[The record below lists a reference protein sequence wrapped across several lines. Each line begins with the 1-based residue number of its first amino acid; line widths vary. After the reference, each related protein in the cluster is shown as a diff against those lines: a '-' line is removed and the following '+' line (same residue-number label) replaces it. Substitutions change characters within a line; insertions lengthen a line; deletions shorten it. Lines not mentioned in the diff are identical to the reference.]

1 MGKIQLLDNMTIQ
14 KIAAGEVIER
24 PASII
29 KELVENS
36 LDANS
41 NNIVVEIN
49 EGGKTYI
56 RVTDDGDGIEEE
68 DLPLAFCR
76 HSTSKLKKID
86 DLYSILTLGF
96 RGEALASI
104 SAVARVEV
112 LTKTKNSQAGIHA
125 LIEDGEIKSMDLV
138 GSPKGT
144 TMIIRDLFY
153 NLPVRKKFLKSDLA
167 EGNHISNMFYKL
179 ALGNYNSSFK
189 LIRDDKVVLK
199 TSGNGDIK
207 ENIYSIL
214 GKDITKGLIP
224 IDFQYEE
231 MNIKG
236 YISNNNLY
244 RSNRSHQYLYIN
256 GRYIVNYGISSA
268 IEHHYKSLIPL
279 NRYPVF
285 MIYIDMDPS
294 NLDVNIHPTKQEVK
308 FTNKDNIIGIIS
320 NAVKDSLY
328 PNVNIPTFQ
337 IRQEKR
343 VEKEELPNLFEMAD
357 NKEASL
363 VIRDYSKIDLSKGED
378 NNTSTNNI
386 YDKVSSYKND
396 FIMEENKI
404 EANDKFL
411 NESIDDAVETV
422 LEEMPLKKELP
433 LIIPIGVLF
442 NTYILGE
449 NKVDE
454 KLYFIDQHAAHER
467 IMYERYRKEYAK
479 EAINIQQ
486 LMAPEII
493 ELTNAEYNYLST
505 NLDYFKKMGFELEKF
520 GPSSYAIRG
529 VPFLFGKPNIRALF
543 MDLLD
548 NLDKDIK
555 NSFETRIDKLM
566 KLACSSAIKAGDKIS
581 FVEIKGLLKDLV
593 ECENPYSC
601 PHGRPTIMEMT
612 KKEIEKQFLR
622 II

>member
-1 MGKIQLLDNMTIQ
+1 MANIQLLDNITIQ

-41 NNIVVEIN
+41 KNIVVEIN
-49 EGGKTYI
+49 NGGKTYI

-68 DLPLAFCR
+68 DIPLAFQR
-76 HSTSKLKKID
+76 HTTSKLRKID

-104 SAVARVEV
+104 SAVSRVEV

-125 LIEDGEIKSMDLV
+125 LIEEGEIKSIDLV

-144 TMIIRDLFY
+144 TMIIKDLFY

-167 EGNHISNMFYKL
+167 EGNSISNMFYKL

-189 LIRDDKVVLK
+189 LIRDNKIVLK

-214 GKDITKGLIP
+214 GKDITKGLIALES
-224 IDFQYEE
+224 DFEGLS
-231 MNIKG
+231 IKG
-236 YISNNNLY
+236 YISNNSLY

-256 GRYIVNYGISSA
+256 GRYIVNYGIISA

-285 MIYIDMDPS
+285 ILYVDMDPGKI
-294 NLDVNIHPTKQEVK
+294 DVNIHPTKQEVK
-308 FTNKDNIIGIIS
+308 FTNKDDITGIIS
-320 NAVKDSLY
+320 NVIKDALV
-328 PNVNIPTFQ
+328 PKINIPTFQ
-337 IRQEKR
+337 VKEEKKK
-343 VEKEELPNLFEMAD
+343 KEELPNLFQMSKD
-357 NKEASL
+357 KEASIL
-363 VIRDYSKIDLSKGED
+363 VRDYSNIDLGDDIVENKLISEESQTDLFLDIED
-378 NNTSTNNI
+378 IYNGYKVNNT
-386 YDKVSSYKND
+386 ND
-396 FIMEENKI
+396 IIPEN
-404 EANDKFL
+404 
-411 NESIDDAVETV
+411 VEI
-422 LEEMPLKKELP
+422 KKRNLP
-433 LIIPIGVLF
+433 EIIPIGILF
-442 NTYILGE
+442 DTYILGE
-449 NKVDE
+449 DRINE

-467 IMYERYRKEYAK
+467 IMYERYRQEFEK

-486 LMAPEII
+486 LLAPEII
-493 ELTNAEYNYLST
+493 ELTNAECSYLT
-505 NLDYFKKMGFELEKF
+505 ENLDYFEKMGFELEKF

-529 VPFLFGKPNIRALF
+529 VPFLFGKPNVKNLF
-543 MDLLD
+543 LDLLD

-555 NSFETRIDKLM
+555 NSFETRLDKLM
-566 KLACSSAIKAGDKIS
+566 KLACTSAIKAGDKIS
-581 FVEIKGLLKDLV
+581 SIEIQGLLKDLAK
-593 ECENPYSC
+593 CENPYSC

-612 KKEIEKQFLR
+612 KRDIEKQFLR

>member
-1 MGKIQLLDNMTIQ
+1 MANIQLLDNITIQ

-41 NNIVVEIN
+41 KNIVVEIN
-49 EGGKTYI
+49 NGGKTYI

-68 DLPLAFCR
+68 DIPLAFQR
-76 HSTSKLKKID
+76 HTTSKLRKID

-104 SAVARVEV
+104 SAVSRVEV

-125 LIEDGEIKSMDLV
+125 LIEEGEIKSIDLV

-144 TMIIRDLFY
+144 TMIIKDLFY

-167 EGNHISNMFYKL
+167 EGNSISNMFYKL

-189 LIRDDKVVLK
+189 LIRDNKIVLK

-214 GKDITKGLIP
+214 GKDITKGLIALES
-224 IDFQYEE
+224 DFEGLS
-231 MNIKG
+231 IKG
-236 YISNNNLY
+236 YISNNSLY

-285 MIYIDMDPS
+285 ILYVDMDPGKI
-294 NLDVNIHPTKQEVK
+294 DVNIHPTKQEVK
-308 FTNKDNIIGIIS
+308 FTNKDDITGIIS
-320 NAVKDSLY
+320 NVIKDALV
-328 PNVNIPTFQ
+328 PKINIPTFQ
-337 IRQEKR
+337 VKEEKKK
-343 VEKEELPNLFEMAD
+343 KEELPNLFQMSKD
-357 NKEASL
+357 KEASIL
-363 VIRDYSKIDLSKGED
+363 VRDYSNIDLSDDIVENKLISEESQTDLFLDIED
-378 NNTSTNNI
+378 IYNGYKVNNT
-386 YDKVSSYKND
+386 ND
-396 FIMEENKI
+396 VIPEN
-404 EANDKFL
+404 
-411 NESIDDAVETV
+411 VEI
-422 LEEMPLKKELP
+422 KKRNLP
-433 LIIPIGVLF
+433 EIIPIGILF
-442 NTYILGE
+442 DTYILGE
-449 NKVDE
+449 DRINE

-467 IMYERYRKEYAK
+467 IMYERYRQEFEK

-486 LMAPEII
+486 LLAPEII
-493 ELTNAEYNYLST
+493 ELTNAECSYLT
-505 NLDYFKKMGFELEKF
+505 ENLDYFEKMGFELEKF

-529 VPFLFGKPNIRALF
+529 VPFLFGKPNVKNLF
-543 MDLLD
+543 LDLLD

-555 NSFETRIDKLM
+555 NSFETRLDKLM
-566 KLACSSAIKAGDKIS
+566 KLACTSAIKAGDKIS
-581 FVEIKGLLKDLV
+581 SIEIQGLLKDLAK
-593 ECENPYSC
+593 CENPYSC

-612 KKEIEKQFLR
+612 KRDIEKQFLR

>member
-1 MGKIQLLDNMTIQ
+1 MGNIQLLDNITIQ

-41 NNIVVEIN
+41 KNIVVEIN
-49 EGGKTYI
+49 NGGKTYI

-68 DLPLAFCR
+68 DLALAFQR
-76 HSTSKLKKID
+76 HSTSKLRNIE

-112 LTKTKNSQAGIHA
+112 LTKTKSSQAGIHA
-125 LIEDGEIKSMDLV
+125 LVEEGEIKSLDLV

-167 EGNHISNMFYKL
+167 EANNISNMFYKL
-179 ALGNYNSSFK
+179 ALGNYKTAFK
-189 LIRDDKVVLK
+189 LIRDNKVALK

-224 IDFQYEE
+224 VEFDYEGLK
-231 MNIKG
+231 IKG
-236 YISNNNLY
+236 YISNNSLY

-256 GRYIVNYGISSA
+256 GRYIVNYGISAA

-285 MIYIDMDPS
+285 VLYLDMDPGKI
-294 NLDVNIHPTKQEVK
+294 DVNIHPTKQEVK
-308 FTNKDNIIGIIS
+308 FTNKDDIIGIIS
-320 NAVKDSLY
+320 NVIKDTLV
-328 PNVNIPTFQ
+328 PKINIPTFQ
-337 IRQEKR
+337 VKEEKSK
-343 VEKEELPNLFEMAD
+343 KEELPNLFLMSKD
-357 NKEASL
+357 KEASIL
-363 VIRDYSKIDLSKGED
+363 VRDYSNIDLSDNSDIGHIVENTLIGED
-378 NNTSTNNI
+378 SQSDLFTEIENI
-386 YDKVSSYKND
+386 YNEHMDYKNHKD
-396 FIMEENKI
+396 EILE
-404 EANDKFL
+404 
-411 NESIDDAVETV
+411 DAEV
-422 LEEMPLKKELP
+422 KKRTLP
-433 LIIPIGVLF
+433 EIIPLGILF

-449 NKVDE
+449 DRIDE

-467 IMYERYRKEYAK
+467 IMYERYRKEYEK
-479 EAINIQQ
+479 EDISIQQ
-486 LMAPEII
+486 LLAPEII
-493 ELTNAEYNYLST
+493 ELTNAEYNYLAE
-505 NLDYFKKMGFELEKF
+505 NLDYFQRMGFELEKF

-529 VPFLFGKPNIRALF
+529 VPFLFGKPNVKNLF
-543 MDLLD
+543 LDLLD
-548 NLDKDIK
+548 NLDRDIK
-555 NSFETRIDKLM
+555 NSFETRLDKLM
-566 KLACSSAIKAGDKIS
+566 KLACASAIKAGDKIS
-581 FVEIKGLLKDLV
+581 SLEIEALLKDLGQ
-593 ECENPYSC
+593 CENPYSC

-612 KKEIEKQFLR
+612 KKDIEKQFLR

>member
-1 MGKIQLLDNMTIQ
+1 MGNIQLLDNITIQ

-41 NNIVVEIN
+41 KNIVVEIN
-49 EGGKTYI
+49 NGGKTYI

-68 DLPLAFCR
+68 DIPLAFQR
-76 HSTSKLKKID
+76 HSTSKLRIID
-86 DLYSILTLGF
+86 DLYSVLTLGF

-104 SAVARVEV
+104 SAVAKVEV

-125 LIEDGEIKSMDLV
+125 LIEEGEIKSMDLV

-144 TMIIRDLFY
+144 TMIIKDLFY

-167 EGNHISNMFYKL
+167 EGNSISNMFYKL
-179 ALGNYNSSFK
+179 ALGNYESSFK
-189 LIRDDKVVLK
+189 LIRDNKVVLK

-224 IDFQYEE
+224 VEFDYETLK
-231 MNIKG
+231 IKG
-236 YISNNNLY
+236 YISNNSLY

-285 MIYIDMDPS
+285 ILYVDMDPGKI
-294 NLDVNIHPTKQEVK
+294 DINIHPTKQEVK
-308 FTNKDNIIGIIS
+308 FTNKDDVIGIIS
-320 NAVKDSLY
+320 NVIKNSLM
-328 PNVNIPTFQ
+328 PKVNIPTF
-337 IRQEKR
+337 K
-343 VEKEELPNLFEMAD
+343 VKEEKSKKEDLPNLFQAPKD
-357 NKEASL
+357 KETSIL
-363 VIRDYSKIDLSKGED
+363 VRDYSNIDLSHDIVENMQVSEESQTD
-378 NNTSTNNI
+378 LFLDIEEI
-386 YDKVSSYKND
+386 YKSYKDNSPNEGQEN
-396 FIMEENKI
+396 MEI
-404 EANDKFL
+404 
-411 NESIDDAVETV
+411 
-422 LEEMPLKKELP
+422 PKKVFPE
-433 LIIPIGVLF
+433 IVPIGILF

-449 NKVDE
+449 DRLNE
-454 KLYFIDQHAAHER
+454 KLYFIDQHAGHER
-467 IMYERYRKEYAK
+467 IMYERYRKEFEK
-479 EAINIQQ
+479 EDINIQQ
-486 LMAPEII
+486 LLAPEII
-493 ELTNAEYNYLST
+493 ELTNAEYTYLSE
-505 NLDYFKKMGFELEKF
+505 NLDYFEKMGFELEKF

-529 VPFLFGKPNIRALF
+529 VPFLFGKPNVKNLF
-543 MDLLD
+543 LDLLD

-555 NSFETRIDKLM
+555 NSFETRLDKLM
-566 KLACSSAIKAGDKIS
+566 KLACTSAIKAGDKIS
-581 FVEIKGLLKDLV
+581 SIEIQALLKDLAN
-593 ECENPYSC
+593 CEYPYSC

-612 KKEIEKQFLR
+612 KREIEKQFLR

>member
-1 MGKIQLLDNMTIQ
+1 MANIQLLDNITIQ

-41 NNIVVEIN
+41 KNIVVEIN
-49 EGGKTYI
+49 NGGKTYI

-68 DLPLAFCR
+68 DIPLAFQR
-76 HSTSKLKKID
+76 HTTSKLRKID

-104 SAVARVEV
+104 SAVSRVEV

-125 LIEDGEIKSMDLV
+125 LIEEGEIKSIDLV

-144 TMIIRDLFY
+144 TMIIKDLFY

-167 EGNHISNMFYKL
+167 EGNSISNMFYKL

-189 LIRDDKVVLK
+189 LIRDNKIVLK

-214 GKDITKGLIP
+214 GKDITKGLIALES
-224 IDFQYEE
+224 DFEGLS
-231 MNIKG
+231 IKG
-236 YISNNNLY
+236 YISNNSLY

-285 MIYIDMDPS
+285 ILYVDMDPGKI
-294 NLDVNIHPTKQEVK
+294 DVNIHPTKQEVK
-308 FTNKDNIIGIIS
+308 FTNKDDITGIIS
-320 NAVKDSLY
+320 NVIKDALV
-328 PNVNIPTFQ
+328 PKINIPTFQ
-337 IRQEKR
+337 VKEEKKK
-343 VEKEELPNLFEMAD
+343 KEELPNLFQMSKD
-357 NKEASL
+357 KEASIL
-363 VIRDYSKIDLSKGED
+363 VRDYSNIDLGDDIVENKLISEESQTDLFLDIED
-378 NNTSTNNI
+378 IYNGYKVNNT
-386 YDKVSSYKND
+386 ND
-396 FIMEENKI
+396 IIPEN
-404 EANDKFL
+404 
-411 NESIDDAVETV
+411 VEI
-422 LEEMPLKKELP
+422 KKRTLP
-433 LIIPIGVLF
+433 EIIPIGILF
-442 NTYILGE
+442 DTYILGE
-449 NKVDE
+449 DRINE

-467 IMYERYRKEYAK
+467 IMYERYRQEFEK

-486 LMAPEII
+486 LLAPEII
-493 ELTNAEYNYLST
+493 ELTNAECSYLT
-505 NLDYFKKMGFELEKF
+505 ENLDYFEKMGFELEKF

-529 VPFLFGKPNIRALF
+529 VPFLFGKPNVKNLF
-543 MDLLD
+543 LDLLD

-555 NSFETRIDKLM
+555 NSFETRLDKLM
-566 KLACSSAIKAGDKIS
+566 KLACTSAIKAGDKIS
-581 FVEIKGLLKDLV
+581 SIEIQGLLKDLAK
-593 ECENPYSC
+593 CENPYSC

-612 KKEIEKQFLR
+612 KRDIEKQFLR

>member
-1 MGKIQLLDNMTIQ
+1 MANIQLLDNITIQ

-41 NNIVVEIN
+41 KNIVVEIN
-49 EGGKTYI
+49 NGGKTYI

-68 DLPLAFCR
+68 DIPLAFQR
-76 HSTSKLKKID
+76 HTTSKLRKID

-104 SAVARVEV
+104 SAVSRVEV

-125 LIEDGEIKSMDLV
+125 LIEEGEIKSIDLV

-144 TMIIRDLFY
+144 TMIIKDLFY

-167 EGNHISNMFYKL
+167 EGNSISNMFYKL

-189 LIRDDKVVLK
+189 LIRDNKIVLK

-214 GKDITKGLIP
+214 GKDITKGLIALES
-224 IDFQYEE
+224 DFEGLS
-231 MNIKG
+231 IKG
-236 YISNNNLY
+236 YISNNSLY

-285 MIYIDMDPS
+285 ILYVDMDPGKI
-294 NLDVNIHPTKQEVK
+294 DVNIHPTKQEVK
-308 FTNKDNIIGIIS
+308 FTNKDDITGIIS
-320 NAVKDSLY
+320 NVIKDALV
-328 PNVNIPTFQ
+328 PKINIPTFQ
-337 IRQEKR
+337 VKEEKKK
-343 VEKEELPNLFEMAD
+343 KEELPNLFQMSKD
-357 NKEASL
+357 KEASIL
-363 VIRDYSKIDLSKGED
+363 VRDYSNIDLGDDIVENKLISEESQTDLFLDIED
-378 NNTSTNNI
+378 IYNGYKVNNT
-386 YDKVSSYKND
+386 ND
-396 FIMEENKI
+396 VIPEN
-404 EANDKFL
+404 
-411 NESIDDAVETV
+411 VEI
-422 LEEMPLKKELP
+422 KKRNLP
-433 LIIPIGVLF
+433 EIIPIGILF
-442 NTYILGE
+442 DTYILGE
-449 NKVDE
+449 DRINE

-467 IMYERYRKEYAK
+467 IMYERYRQEFEK

-486 LMAPEII
+486 LLAPEII
-493 ELTNAEYNYLST
+493 ELTNAECSYLT
-505 NLDYFKKMGFELEKF
+505 ENLDYFEKMGFELEKF

-529 VPFLFGKPNIRALF
+529 VPFLFGKPNVKNLF
-543 MDLLD
+543 LDLLD

-555 NSFETRIDKLM
+555 NSFETRLDKLM
-566 KLACSSAIKAGDKIS
+566 KLACTSAIKAGDKIS
-581 FVEIKGLLKDLV
+581 SIEIQGLLKDLAK
-593 ECENPYSC
+593 CENPYSC

-612 KKEIEKQFLR
+612 KRDIEKQFLR

>member
-1 MGKIQLLDNMTIQ
+1 MANIQLLDNITIQ

-41 NNIVVEIN
+41 KNIIVEIN
-49 EGGKTYI
+49 NGGKTYI
-56 RVTDDGDGIEEE
+56 RVTDDGDGIDEE
-68 DLPLAFCR
+68 DIPLAFQR
-76 HSTSKLKKID
+76 HTTSKLRKID

-104 SAVARVEV
+104 SAVSRVEV

-125 LIEDGEIKSMDLV
+125 LIEEEEIKSIDLV

-144 TMIIRDLFY
+144 TMIIKDLFY

-167 EGNHISNMFYKL
+167 EGNSISNMFYKL

-189 LIRDDKVVLK
+189 LIRDNKIVLK

-214 GKDITKGLIP
+214 GKDITKGLIALES
-224 IDFQYEE
+224 DFEGLS
-231 MNIKG
+231 IKG
-236 YISNNNLY
+236 YISNNSLY

-285 MIYIDMDPS
+285 ILYVDMDPGKI
-294 NLDVNIHPTKQEVK
+294 DVNIHPTKQEVK
-308 FTNKDNIIGIIS
+308 FTNKDDITGIIS
-320 NAVKDSLY
+320 NVIKDALV
-328 PNVNIPTFQ
+328 PKINIPTFQ
-337 IRQEKR
+337 VKEEKKK
-343 VEKEELPNLFEMAD
+343 KEELPNLFQMSKD
-357 NKEASL
+357 KEASIL
-363 VIRDYSKIDLSKGED
+363 VRDYSNIDLGDDIVENKLISEESQTDLFLDIED
-378 NNTSTNNI
+378 IYNGYKVNNT
-386 YDKVSSYKND
+386 ND
-396 FIMEENKI
+396 VIPEN
-404 EANDKFL
+404 
-411 NESIDDAVETV
+411 VEI
-422 LEEMPLKKELP
+422 KKRNLP
-433 LIIPIGVLF
+433 EIIPIGILF
-442 NTYILGE
+442 DTYILGE
-449 NKVDE
+449 DRINE

-467 IMYERYRKEYAK
+467 IMYERYRQEFEK

-486 LMAPEII
+486 LLAPEII
-493 ELTNAEYNYLST
+493 ELTNAECSYLT
-505 NLDYFKKMGFELEKF
+505 ENLDYFEKMGFELEKF

-529 VPFLFGKPNIRALF
+529 VPFLFGKPNVKNLF
-543 MDLLD
+543 LDLLD

-555 NSFETRIDKLM
+555 NSFETRLDKLM
-566 KLACSSAIKAGDKIS
+566 KLACTSAIKAGDKIS
-581 FVEIKGLLKDLV
+581 SIEIQGLLKDLAK
-593 ECENPYSC
+593 CENPYSC

-612 KKEIEKQFLR
+612 KRDIEKQFLR

>member
-1 MGKIQLLDNMTIQ
+1 MANIQLLDNITIQ

-41 NNIVVEIN
+41 KNIVVEIN
-49 EGGKTYI
+49 NGGKTYI

-68 DLPLAFCR
+68 DIPLAFQR
-76 HSTSKLKKID
+76 HTTSKLRKID

-104 SAVARVEV
+104 SAVSRVEV

-125 LIEDGEIKSMDLV
+125 LIEEGEIKSIDLV

-144 TMIIRDLFY
+144 TMIIKDLFY

-167 EGNHISNMFYKL
+167 EGNSISNMFYKL

-189 LIRDDKVVLK
+189 LIRDNKIVLK

-214 GKDITKGLIP
+214 GKDITKGLIALES
-224 IDFQYEE
+224 DFEGLS
-231 MNIKG
+231 IKG
-236 YISNNNLY
+236 YISNNSLY

-285 MIYIDMDPS
+285 ILYVDMDPGKI
-294 NLDVNIHPTKQEVK
+294 DVNIHPTKQEVK
-308 FTNKDNIIGIIS
+308 FTNKDDITGIIS
-320 NAVKDSLY
+320 NVIKDALV
-328 PNVNIPTFQ
+328 PKINIPTFQ
-337 IRQEKR
+337 VKEEKKK
-343 VEKEELPNLFEMAD
+343 KEELPNLFQMSKD
-357 NKEASL
+357 KEASIL
-363 VIRDYSKIDLSKGED
+363 VRDYSNIDLGDDIVENKLISEESQTDLFLDIED
-378 NNTSTNNI
+378 IYNGYKVNNT
-386 YDKVSSYKND
+386 ND
-396 FIMEENKI
+396 IIPEN
-404 EANDKFL
+404 
-411 NESIDDAVETV
+411 VEI
-422 LEEMPLKKELP
+422 KKRNLP
-433 LIIPIGVLF
+433 EIIPIGILF
-442 NTYILGE
+442 DTYILGE
-449 NKVDE
+449 DRINE

-467 IMYERYRKEYAK
+467 IMYERYRQEFEK

-486 LMAPEII
+486 LLAPEII
-493 ELTNAEYNYLST
+493 ELTNAECSYLT
-505 NLDYFKKMGFELEKF
+505 ENLDYFEKMGFELEKF

-529 VPFLFGKPNIRALF
+529 VPFLFGKPNVKNLF
-543 MDLLD
+543 LDLLD

-555 NSFETRIDKLM
+555 NSFETRLDKLM
-566 KLACSSAIKAGDKIS
+566 KLACTSAIKAGDKIS
-581 FVEIKGLLKDLV
+581 SIEIQGLLKDLAK
-593 ECENPYSC
+593 CENPYSC

-612 KKEIEKQFLR
+612 KRDIEKQFLR

>member
-1 MGKIQLLDNMTIQ
+1 MANIQLLDNITIQ

-41 NNIVVEIN
+41 KNIIVEIN
-49 EGGKTYI
+49 NGGKTYI

-68 DLPLAFCR
+68 DIPLAFQR
-76 HSTSKLKKID
+76 HTTSKLRKID

-104 SAVARVEV
+104 SAVSRVEV

-125 LIEDGEIKSMDLV
+125 LIEEGEIKSIDLV

-144 TMIIRDLFY
+144 TMIIKDLFY

-167 EGNHISNMFYKL
+167 EGNSISNMFYKL

-189 LIRDDKVVLK
+189 LIRDNKIVLK

-214 GKDITKGLIP
+214 GKDITKGLIALES
-224 IDFQYEE
+224 DFEGLS
-231 MNIKG
+231 IKG
-236 YISNNNLY
+236 YISNNSLY

-285 MIYIDMDPS
+285 ILYVDMDPGKI
-294 NLDVNIHPTKQEVK
+294 DVNIHPTKQEVK
-308 FTNKDNIIGIIS
+308 FTNKDDITGIIS
-320 NAVKDSLY
+320 NVIKDALV
-328 PNVNIPTFQ
+328 PKINIPTFQ
-337 IRQEKR
+337 VKEEKKK
-343 VEKEELPNLFEMAD
+343 KEELPNLFQMSKD
-357 NKEASL
+357 KEASIL
-363 VIRDYSKIDLSKGED
+363 VRDYSNIDLGDDIVENKLISEESQTDLFLDIED
-378 NNTSTNNI
+378 IYNGYKVNNT
-386 YDKVSSYKND
+386 ND
-396 FIMEENKI
+396 VIPEN
-404 EANDKFL
+404 
-411 NESIDDAVETV
+411 VEI
-422 LEEMPLKKELP
+422 KKRNLP
-433 LIIPIGVLF
+433 EIIPIGILF
-442 NTYILGE
+442 DTYILGE
-449 NKVDE
+449 DRINE

-467 IMYERYRKEYAK
+467 IMYERYRQEFEK

-486 LMAPEII
+486 LLAPEII
-493 ELTNAEYNYLST
+493 ELTNAECSYLT
-505 NLDYFKKMGFELEKF
+505 ENLDYFEKMGFELEKF

-529 VPFLFGKPNIRALF
+529 VPFLFGKPNVKNLF
-543 MDLLD
+543 LDLLD

-555 NSFETRIDKLM
+555 NSFETRLDKLM
-566 KLACSSAIKAGDKIS
+566 KLACTSAIKAGDKIS
-581 FVEIKGLLKDLV
+581 SIEIQGLLKDLAK
-593 ECENPYSC
+593 CENPYSC

-612 KKEIEKQFLR
+612 KRDIEKQFLR